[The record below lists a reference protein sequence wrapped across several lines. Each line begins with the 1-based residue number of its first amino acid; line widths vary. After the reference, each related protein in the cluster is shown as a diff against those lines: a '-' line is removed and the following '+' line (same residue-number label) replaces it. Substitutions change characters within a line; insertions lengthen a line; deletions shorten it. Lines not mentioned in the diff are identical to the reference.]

1 MHEHCL
7 TPPTQH
13 GEPQTEQES
22 FKHSLP
28 GVHTGGKDGGNEG
41 GKDGGNDGAGALG
54 VTAAEAAEVALTP

>member
-7 TPPTQH
+7 TPPIQH

-28 GVHTGGKDGGNEG
+28 GVHTGVKEGGGKEGGNEG
-41 GKDGGNDGAGALG
+41 AGAVG